1 MFAMVVTVVS
11 AGVALLLAL
20 PAISDLLC
28 LLRPR
33 TGRREPAPG
42 TSLPRLL
49 FLVPA
54 HDEELLVTA
63 CVQSIQA
70 LDYPAG
76 TFRTVVIADN
86 CADRTVELA
95 RAAGAVIRW
104 RLESPRPSVGR

>member
-20 PAISDLLC
+20 PANSDLLC

-54 HDEELLVTA
+54 HHEELLVTA

-76 TFRTVVIADN
+76 PFRTGVIADN
-86 CADRTVELA
+86 RAERSAEPA
-95 RAAGAVIRW
+95 RAPGAR
-104 RLESPRPSVGR
+104 

>member
-63 CVQSIQA
+63 CVQSIQP
-70 LDYPAG
+70 LHYPAR
-76 TFRTVVIADN
+76 TFSTGDSAD
-86 CADRTVELA
+86 CWADVTRKMRS
-95 RAAGAVIRW
+95 RA
-104 RLESPRPSVGR
+104 LHECMGRRDVMS